1 MKFMQRILTLLLLFL
16 VGCGKDPNSPVPDPD
31 NKIVIGQ
38 THLYNRVQM
47 YYEYRDGTISQMHT
61 LYPVAGETNIYKDQD
76 CEVFVGKKPETT
88 YPPGVYV
95 HVYNTTLGP
104 TMFGFM
110 QDISKRKG
118 GLMGNG
124 CGAVFFAEI
133 DGKKPVTHSYQIV
146 YAEIK
151 DLNAG
156 TTEIIRLLPGDVD
169 GTGKKYVSIDQTYVL
184 QTSEG
189 DFDTKWC
196 TYILQRSSEMLG
208 FYYSSTTLIDLRTAP
223 QDLIVYDDGQHYKTI
238 KLSAQ

>member
-1 MKFMQRILTLLLLFL
+1 MKKCLLFL
-16 VGCGKDPNSPVPDPD
+16 SICMLWIGCSGDNKKDMPDPD

-61 LYPVAGETNIYKDQD
+61 LYPVAGETDTYKDQD
-76 CEVFVGKKPETT
+76 CKVGVGKKPETT

-95 HVYNTTLGP
+95 QVYNTPLGP

-110 QDISKRKG
+110 QDISKCKG
-118 GLMGNG
+118 ILYENG
-124 CGAVFFAEI
+124 CWAVFFAEI

-169 GTGKKYVSIDQTYVL
+169 GKGKKYVSIDQTYVL

-189 DFDTKWC
+189 DFDTKSC

-208 FYYSSTTLIDLRTAP
+208 FYLSSATLIDLRTAP
-223 QDLIVYDDGQHYKTI
+223 LDLIGYDDVQHYKTI